1 MADYPGDLLS
11 FEAVLNRA
19 FLTAS
24 LPPFHDRVMID
35 PNAPSGIRVLAKS
48 MHVLAAG
55 WVASIVWLWLATL
68 QQHVVRHG
76 LAPAGYAFDTVVSGL
91 IPAIVIALGG
101 VLISRW
107 AGGAPNK
114 LRPPQRV
121 VARLL
126 VVVRAERAA
135 ARHRLGDAAG
145 SALIL
150 TTPASRRSPHP
161 LRHERRARSRS
172 AACCRAAS
180 REP

>member
-35 PNAPSGIRVLAKS
+35 PNAPSAIRVLAKS

-55 WVASIVWLWLATL
+55 WVASIAWLWLATL
-68 QQHVVRHG
+68 QQHLVRHG
-76 LAPAGYAFDTVVSGL
+76 LAPADYAFDTVVSGL

-114 LRPPQRV
+114 YVQRKEWWQAFWWSFV
-121 VARLL
+121 PNALLL
-126 VVVRAERAA
+126 VTVWVMLQE
-135 ARHRLGDAAG
+135 AR
-145 SALIL
+145 
-150 TTPASRRSPHP
+150 
-161 LRHERRARSRS
+161 
-172 AACCRAAS
+172 
-180 REP
+180 